1 MKSFILASLFAA
13 SVSSLVV
20 KDIPANLVE
29 IKEGDK
35 KDATCERGML
45 ATVAYKG
52 KLKSNGFVFDQKE
65 AF

>member
-1 MKSFILASLFAA
+1 MKFASLFIIGAA
-13 SVSSLVV
+13 ALRM
-20 KDIPANLVE
+20 KEIPANLVE

-35 KDATCERGML
+35 KDATCERGDI

-52 KLKSNGFVFDQKE
+52 SLKSNGFVFDQKD